1 MKPKTPNHALS
12 QAPSCSRLVSLN
24 CQRWAG
30 FYGFHFDNYRFI
42 LLIFIFSYVMVIGC
56 AGPVT
61 QIPPDQAMPQIQKPD
76 KQLQLQNQILGQ
88 ISQTPSTG
96 YKDYA
101 VGSEDLL
108 TIAFYGQDQL
118 GRDVRV
124 NGHGEI
130 TLPLVGVVQV
140 TGLSPHEIENRLI
153 KLYKEKRFIKDP
165 QIMVSVKE
173 YRHQRVMI
181 TGAVNTPGS
190 YEVIGPRTL
199 LEMLGRA
206 GGLNDK
212 AGNVVEIVRHQS
224 YSDTNNRINQASD
237 SKQPFPPGSDIT
249 VIDLDRLMTKGA
261 MELNVA
267 IKNGDVIHVPFA
279 NNAYVL
285 GAVNRPGSVVVK
297 NNLTVTQAI
306 AVTGGINSLLASGQC
321 SVIRFDDKG
330 QRIKIPI
337 NIDRV
342 SAGDD
347 TDILLK
353 ANDVVYVQESG
364 FKKFLYNFRTLN
376 PIPVGAGIPVF

>member
-1 MKPKTPNHALS
+1 MKRKNPNHALS

-24 CQRWAG
+24 YQRWDG
-30 FYGFHFDNYRFI
+30 FYESHFNNYRFI
-42 LLIFIFSYVMVIGC
+42 LLIFIFSYLMVIGC

-61 QIPPDQAMPQIQKPD
+61 QIPPEQAMPQIQKPD
-76 KQLQLQNQILGQ
+76 KQLQNQILGQ
-88 ISQTPSTG
+88 ISQAPSTG
-96 YKDYA
+96 YKDYI

-108 TIAFYGQDQL
+108 AIAFYGQDSEQDKGQEYGREKL
-118 GRDVRV
+118 GREVRV

-140 TGLSPHEIENRLI
+140 AGLSPHEIENRLI
-153 KLYKEKRFIKDP
+153 KLYKEKRFIKEP

-181 TGAVNTPGS
+181 TGAVTTPGA
-190 YEVIGPRTL
+190 YVVIGPRTL

-206 GGLNDK
+206 GGLSDK

-224 YSDTNNRINQASD
+224 YSDTNNTINQASD

-249 VIDLDRLMTKGA
+249 VIDLERLMTKGA
-261 MELNVA
+261 TELNVA
-267 IKNGDVIHVPFA
+267 INNGDVIHVPFA

-285 GAVNRPGSVVVK
+285 GAVNKPGSVPVK

-306 AVTGGINSLLASGQC
+306 AVTGGVNSLLASGQC
-321 SVIRFDDKG
+321 SIIRFDDKG

-337 NIDRV
+337 
-342 SAGDD
+342 SC
-347 TDILLK
+347 
-353 ANDVVYVQESG
+353 
-364 FKKFLYNFRTLN
+364 
-376 PIPVGAGIPVF
+376 